1 MVDMK
6 GKRLRLG
13 LKKLRRISKAVGHA
27 IASQTHLLILC
38 KPSYS
43 NEFEKLN

>member
-1 MVDMK
+1 LAEK
-6 GKRLRLG
+6 NSQG
-13 LKKLRRISKAVGHA
+13 IFKAVGNV

-43 NEFEKLN
+43 NEFEKLNKNANK